1 MKTQVTSA
9 ANNLIRKEHG
19 KFNQYSRVKVKPIT
33 GPIGAVVE
41 CGDVRKIDGKVAEEL
56 RRAWSDHLVLLFRGQ
71 TLTDLELMNF
81 AENFGALEK
90 GVPTSIAQSDKRE
103 NDYVVVVSNVKENGV
118 AIGSLGDGEAI
129 WHTDMSFNKIPP
141 AGSFLYAL
149 EVSLSGGETG
159 VSNMYYA
166 LETLPSELRKRID
179 GLTIFNDGRYNSAG
193 VLRRAYDSSSH
204 PIVRTHPETG
214 CNALYLGRR
223 PLARINELSAEESE
237 ELLNALWAHA
247 TQEKFAW
254 HHTWEV
260 GDILVWDN
268 RCAMHHRN
276 PFPGDSRR
284 IMHRVQTVGTPP
296 VCEAY
301 DSPPHMRHRLT
312 DPAS

>member
-1 MKTQVTSA
+1 MNTQATSSA
-9 ANNLIRKEHG
+9 GNSVRKSAG
-19 KFNQYSRVKVKPIT
+19 LFNQYSRITVNPIA
-33 GPIGAVVE
+33 GPIGAVVD
-41 CGDVRKIDGKVAEEL
+41 CGDVSHVDAKMAEEL
-56 RRAWSDHLVLLFRGQ
+56 RRAWADHLVLLFRGQ
-71 TLTDLELMNF
+71 TLTDLELMKF

-90 GVPTSIAQSDKRE
+90 GVPTSIAQADKRE
-103 NDYVVVVSNVKENGV
+103 NDFIVVVSNVKENGV

-149 EVSLSGGETG
+149 EVPPKGGETG

-166 LETLPSELRKRID
+166 LETLPSDLRKKID

-223 PLARINELSAEESE
+223 PLARINELPPEESE

-254 HHTWEV
+254 HHTWKV
-260 GDILVWDN
+260 GDIFVWDN

-276 PFPGDSRR
+276 PFPGESRR

-301 DSPPHMRHRLT
+301 EMPPHPRHHLG
-312 DPAS
+312 ASA

>member
-1 MKTQVTSA
+1 MNTQATNTTGIPV
-9 ANNLIRKEHG
+9 RKDHG
-19 KFNQYSRVKVKPIT
+19 NFNKYSQIKVNPVP

-41 CGDVRKIDGKVAEEL
+41 CGDVRKINSKMAEEL
-56 RRAWSDHLVLLFRGQ
+56 RRAWSDHLVLVFRGQ
-71 TLTDLELMNF
+71 TLTDKELMEF
-81 AENFGALEK
+81 AENFGGLEK
-90 GVPTSIAQSDKRE
+90 GVPTSIAQADKRE
-103 NDYVVVVSNVKENGV
+103 NDYIVVVSNVMKNGV

-149 EVSLSGGETG
+149 EVSASGGETG

-166 LETLPSELRKRID
+166 LETLPTDLRKKID

-223 PLARINELSAEESE
+223 PLARINELPADESE
-237 ELLNALWAHA
+237 NLLNTLWAHA

-254 HHTWEV
+254 HHTWKV

-276 PFPGDSRR
+276 PFPSDSRR

-301 DSPPHMRHRLT
+301 VAPPHQRHHLYPT
-312 DPAS
+312 S